1 MRYKDLSQ
9 IQEKILPPIKVSDLI
24 KMHGAELRLSLK
36 NNAFDSEITSVDLHR
51 PGLALTGF
59 FGGFAYEHIQL
70 LGHTEWNYLEA
81 VGEEYRKL
89 IFSRLA
95 KLKAPFWILTHGLEP
110 FKELVEMC
118 EETNIPL
125 AVTKLPTA
133 SFARPLQRYLEGQ
146 FSRNIFVHGS
156 MIDIFGVGTLF
167 IGDSGIGKSEC
178 VLDLVERGH
187 CLVADDAI
195 DLCRIGNLV
204 IGSGKEGVNHYI
216 EIRGMGIVDIRE
228 MFGVKSVR
236 KEKRLD
242 MILELQKWDP
252 MEQYNRTGLD
262 DIKNKILGIDIPHFV
277 IPVLTGKNIAVISEV
292 VAMDYLLKK
301 EGVNSARNLDA
312 SLKEKIKQKMDSRNG
327 KI

>member
-1 MRYKDLSQ
+1 
-9 IQEKILPPIKVSDLI
+9 
-24 KMHGAELRLSLK
+24 
-36 NNAFDSEITSVDLHR
+36 
-51 PGLALTGF
+51 
-59 FGGFAYEHIQL
+59 
-70 LGHTEWNYLEA
+70 
-81 VGEEYRKL
+81 
-89 IFSRLA
+89 
-95 KLKAPFWILTHGLEP
+95 
-110 FKELVEMC
+110 
-118 EETNIPL
+118 
-125 AVTKLPTA
+125 
-133 SFARPLQRYLEGQ
+133 
-146 FSRNIFVHGS
+146 

-195 DLCRIGNLV
+195 DLYRIGNLV
-204 IGSGKEGVNHYI
+204 FGSGKEGVNHYI

-262 DIKNKILGIDIPHFV
+262 DITNKILGIDIPHFV

-312 SLKEKIKQKMDSRNG
+312 SLKAKIKQKVDSRNG
-327 KI
+327 QI